1 MSCGVPASSSWLAS
15 AYCALQ
21 LYGLVWSG
29 PSLHYWQQ
37 LQERI
42 FKGKRDTGSL
52 VKRVHLST
60 STYVICSRRS
70 WSCHGGSRPDFQGSE
85 VLLLQV
91 LLDQLTF
98 GPFCNAL
105 FMSYIAMV
113 VEGEDSSLASS
124 TERRRRS
131 LVYRAC
137 NDTQGSVWLP
147 CPATLLQSSVL
158 CRSYWCCMPGST

>member
-1 MSCGVPASSSWLAS
+1 MAPLLTALCWVQPCS
-15 AYCALQ
+15 ALQ

-52 VKRVHLST
+52 VKRVRPSL
-60 STYVICSRRS
+60 STYVICRQQVMQLPY
-70 WSCHGGSRPDFQGSE
+70 GGARPNFQGSD
-85 VLLLQV
+85 LLFPQV

-113 VEGEDSSLASS
+113 VEGETCSSLAAS
-124 TERRRRS
+124 TERARRLS
-131 LVYRAC
+131 MYRA
-137 NDTQGSVWLP
+137 
-147 CPATLLQSSVL
+147 
-158 CRSYWCCMPGST
+158 